1 MGDSMQTHFTFKPN
15 TSTIDPVKIA
25 KSLKPLLQQYA
36 DEAEQTGKIPD
47 VVFDAI
53 QKSGLF
59 LMMGPRRFGGYGC
72 KIITH
77 LQTIAELAKGCAG
90 SAWAF
95 GLLSGCAGAASFM
108 PKASTDLLFKT
119 GEELFCSVSGLMGTA
134 TPTDGGYIIN
144 GKWGYASGCMHADW
158 ALNGVKVLDNNGV
171 PIDTAFAAIPLKNNP
186 NVSIQNTWKVL
197 GVKASGSNTI
207 VAEGLFIPS
216 ELLMLAS
223 AAPTSEYLLT
233 LERLEPRERMPI
245 EPVFPLGVLS
255 PTLGSAM
262 AMQEYVKNHMTEKN
276 IVGWNYPDQTESH
289 TYVKLFG
296 EATMEIDSAWLHI
309 ERAAKMLDETAQQT
323 PLTGYD
329 KARIQAD
336 AGYAMQQ
343 LRNAGNKLMDIAG
356 PSGFADSNPMQRYW
370 RDLSFASRHSALNSP
385 LSLELYGRAELNKPS
400 NIALLPSIKK

>member
-1 MGDSMQTHFTFKPN
+1 MTAHFTFQPN
-15 TSTIDPVKIA
+15 TSTIEPIEIA
-25 KSLKPLLQQYA
+25 KELRPLLHQYA
-36 DEAEQTGKIPD
+36 DEAEKTGKMPD

-59 LMMGPRRFGGYGC
+59 LMMGPKRLGGYGC

-77 LQTIAELAKGCAG
+77 MQTIAELAKGCAG

-95 GLLSGCAGAASFM
+95 GLLSGCSGAATFM
-108 PKASTDLLFKT
+108 AKESTDLLFKT
-119 GEELFCSVSGLMGTA
+119 GKELFCSVSGLMGTA
-134 TPTDGGYIIN
+134 TPIEGGYIVN

-158 ALNGVKVLDNNGV
+158 ALNGVKILDINGTT
-171 PIDTAFAAIPLKNNP
+171 IDAAFAAIPLKNNP
-186 NVSIQNTWKVL
+186 NVSIQNTWNVS
-197 GVKASGSNTI
+197 GVKASGSNT
-207 VAEGLFIPS
+207 VLAEDLFIPR
-216 ELLMLAS
+216 ELILLAS

-233 LERLEPRERMPI
+233 LEGLEPRERMPI

-262 AMQEYVKNHMTEKN
+262 AMQEHVKKQMIEKK
-276 IVGWNYPDQTESH
+276 IVGWNYPAQSESH

-309 ERAAKMLDETAQQT
+309 ERAAKMLDEKAQKT

-329 KARIQAD
+329 KAQVQAD
-336 AGYAMQQ
+336 SGYAMQ
-343 LRNAGNKLMDIAG
+343 LIRSASNKLMDIAG
-356 PSGFADSNPMQRYW
+356 PSGFSDSSPMQRYW

-385 LSLELYGRAELNKPS
+385 LSLELYGRAELDLPS
-400 NIALLPSIKK
+400 NITLLPNIKK

>member
-1 MGDSMQTHFTFKPN
+1 MQTRFTFQPN
-15 TSTIDPVKIA
+15 TSIIEPIQIA
-25 KSLKPLLQQYA
+25 KKLRPLLQQHA
-36 DEAEQTGKIPD
+36 DEAEQAGKIPD

-59 LMMGPRRFGGYGC
+59 LMMAPRRFGGYGC

-77 LQTIAELAKGCAG
+77 MQTIAELAKGCAG

-95 GLLSGCAGAASFM
+95 GLLSGCSGAATAM
-108 PKASTDLLFKT
+108 AKESTDLIFKT
-119 GEELFCSVSGLMGTA
+119 GKELLCSVSGLMGTA
-134 TPTDGGYIIN
+134 TPTKGGYIVN

-158 ALNGVKVLDNNGV
+158 ALNGVKVLDSNGTT
-171 PIDTAFAAIPLKNNP
+171 IDTAFAAIPLINNP
-186 NVSIQNTWKVL
+186 NVSIQNTWNVL
-197 GVKASGSNTI
+197 GVKASGSNTVI
-207 VAEGLFIPS
+207 AEDLFIPK

-233 LERLEPRERMPI
+233 LEELEPRERMPV
-245 EPVFPLGVLS
+245 EPLFPLGVLS
-255 PTLGSAM
+255 PTLGSVM
-262 AMQEYVKNHMTEKN
+262 AMQEYVKKQMIEKK
-276 IVGWNYPDQTESH
+276 IVGWNYPTQSESH

-309 ERAAKMLDETAQQT
+309 ERAAKMLDETAQET

-336 AGYAMQQ
+336 SGYAMQQ
-343 LRNAGNKLMDIAG
+343 IRNAGNKLMDIAG
-356 PSGFADSNPMQRYW
+356 PSGFSDSSPMQRYW

-385 LSLELYGRAELNKPS
+385 LSLELYGRAELDLPS
-400 NIALLPSIKK
+400 NIALLPNIKNH